1 MEPNKLNNAPQ
12 NNSGNSRPNQAGN
25 QNNNPGD
32 ASRPPRPRPEGN
44 QPAQFRQQSGDG
56 GQNRVPAAGG
66 FRPSGNAPRPVGN
79 APRPVGDPN
88 RGPAVAGV
96 RPAGGR
102 PDGGRPRP
110 EGDRGPKPQGGGADR
125 GPKPQSG
132 GGRSGGGGGGG
143 RGGGRR
149 RNGQQQMP
157 NHTDLVPA
165 LDAMPV
171 NKSIFNG
178 SAGVQQSKKQSGRG
192 PANQV
197 TNAPKLKVMPLGG
210 LGEIGKNMTAIEYGN
225 EIIILDMGFAFPDA
239 NQPGVDYILPDV
251 TYLEKN
257 RHKVKAII
265 ITHGHMDHI
274 GASGYMI
281 PKFPV
286 PVYGSRLSLG
296 MVAKQIEEFKI
307 QTPQYVVMD
316 PDKHER
322 VQIGAFNI
330 ELVRV
335 THTISDSTA
344 IVLRTP
350 VGIIIDTGDWR
361 LDPSPLDGKMMDLA
375 RFKELGDEGVLLL
388 MSDSTSC
395 DKVGRGGSE
404 KLVEPTIHDL
414 FSRADGRIIISTFS
428 SSVTRVQ
435 LIIEAAAK
443 ANRKL
448 ALVGRSMLSTIELCV
463 KMGYLSVPQG
473 LLIRAQ
479 DTGNYPDGQVVV
491 LCTGS
496 QGEENSALSRM
507 STGDHQNIKIK
518 PSDSVIFSSSVIPG
532 NEVAIVNLVDNL
544 MREGASVYSRATE
557 SLRGHGPVHVG
568 GHASRDD
575 VADLVN
581 LIRPKFF
588 MPIHGE
594 FHHLVYNSEVAVENG
609 VPREN
614 CFVMD
619 NGDVLELTPTSAQK
633 GARIPAGMVMV
644 DGSGVGDVEGVVLRD
659 RLALGG
665 EGVFMIIATVSRKT
679 GRLVSSPDIISRGFI
694 YMKENEELINK
705 ARAEVRKAFEK
716 RGSSESAS
724 REDWAKF
731 KLKLRDEVGDLLY
744 NKTKRNPMVLPV
756 INEV

>member
-1 MEPNKLNNAPQ
+1 LEPNKQPNLPEQ
-12 NNSGNSRPNQAGN
+12 NSQAKPLPNPVA
-25 QNNNPGD
+25 
-32 ASRPPRPRPEGN
+32 
-44 QPAQFRQQSGDG
+44 
-56 GQNRVPAAGG
+56 
-66 FRPSGNAPRPVGN
+66 GNAPELPPRRPEYTGPRPAQGGARPVPNG
-79 APRPVGDPN
+79 ARPAQGVRRPTVPAGAKGTRYEVPRTNGA
-88 RGPAVAGV
+88 AVAGQ
-96 RPAGGR
+96 PKAAANAAPKQPGA
-102 PDGGRPRP
+102 
-110 EGDRGPKPQGGGADR
+110 PKPQGGGK
-125 GPKPQSG
+125 GG
-132 GGRSGGGGGGG
+132 GGRSGG
-143 RGGGRR
+143 RR
-149 RNGQQQMP
+149 RAAAQQP
-157 NHTDLVPA
+157 THTDLVPA

-171 NKSIFNG
+171 NKSVFNG
-178 SAGVQQSKKQSGRG
+178 AAGAQQSKKQPRV
-192 PANQV
+192 ANQANS
-197 TNAPKLKVMPLGG
+197 TPKLKVMPLGG
-210 LGEIGKNMTAIEYGN
+210 LGEIGKNMMAIEYLN

-257 RHKVKAII
+257 RHKVKAIV

-286 PVYGSRLSLG
+286 PIYGSRLSLG

-307 QTPQYVVMD
+307 QTPRFVVMD

-335 THTISDSTA
+335 THTISDATA
-344 IVLRTP
+344 IVIRTP
-350 VGIIIDTGDWR
+350 VGVIIDTGDWR
-361 LDPSPLDGKMMDLA
+361 LDPSPLDGKMMDLD
-375 RFKELGDEGVLLL
+375 RFKELGDEGVLLM

-395 DKVGRGGSE
+395 DRVGRGGSE

-414 FSRADGRIIISTFS
+414 FGRADGRIIISTFS

-443 ANRKL
+443 SGRKL

-479 DTGNYPDGQVVV
+479 DTANYPDGQVVI

-507 STGDHQNIKIK
+507 STGDHQNVKIK
-518 PSDSVIFSSSVIPG
+518 PGDTVIFSSSVIPG

-544 MREGASVYSRATE
+544 MREGAQVYSRATE
-557 SLRGHGPVHVG
+557 ALRGHGPVHVG

-581 LIRPKFF
+581 IIRPKFF

-619 NGDVLELTPTSAQK
+619 NGDVLEVTATAAQK
-633 GARIPAGMVMV
+633 GPRIPAGMVMV
-644 DGSGVGDVEGVVLRD
+644 DGAGVGDVEGVVLRD

-665 EGVFMIIATVSRKT
+665 EGVFMIVATVSRKT

-694 YMKENEELINK
+694 YMKEHEELINT

-716 RGSSESAS
+716 RTTSGNPS

-731 KLKLRDEVGDLLY
+731 KLRLRDEIGDILY
-744 NKTKRNPMVLPV
+744 AKTKRNPMILPV